1 MGWEVKCTGVGEG
14 CSVYGSRGGG
24 VQYTGV
30 EEGSLILGS
39 MGGELSIRRWGGG
52 VHCSVYESRGGEL
65 ITREMGRVA
74 QCTGVGEGGAQ
85 YKGVREWS
93 SVYGIRGVE
102 LSSVYGIRE
111 GEYGRGSC
119 RS

>member
-1 MGWEVKCTGVGEG
+1 MYE
-14 CSVYGSRGGG
+14 SRGGG

-65 ITREMGRVA
+65 ITRESRVRELGR
-74 QCTGVGEGGAQ
+74 GELSIREYGSGAQ
-85 YKGVREWS
+85 YTGL
-93 SVYGIRGVE
+93 G
-102 LSSVYGIRE
+102 E
-111 GEYGRGSC
+111 GS
-119 RS
+119 

>member
-1 MGWEVKCTGVGEG
+1 
-14 CSVYGSRGGG
+14 VYGSRG
-24 VQYTGV
+24 
-30 EEGSLILGS
+30 
-39 MGGELSIRRWGGG
+39 
-52 VHCSVYESRGGEL
+52 
-65 ITREMGRVA
+65 
-74 QCTGVGEGGAQ
+74 GGAQ

-93 SVYGIRGVE
+93 SVNGIRGGE